1 MLKGLQKGRDIL
13 YENESGLGNA
23 GVECGFWDQT
33 WISAS
38 DLCASVPKFWTHGF
52 AFPALSLL
60 TYKMGLRLGPASWGV
75 SRNPSSR

>member
-1 MLKGLQKGRDIL
+1 MLNDLQKWRDIL

-23 GVECGFWDQT
+23 DVDRGFWDQT

-38 DLCASVPKFWTHGF
+38 DLRASVPKFWAHRF

-60 TYKMGLRLGPASWGV
+60 TCKMGPRLGPASWEV